1 MFLGIEIGGTKLQL
15 GVGPGDGSPL
25 AGVERVS
32 VDPKAGAQGILRH
45 IEQIGAP
52 LIQRYS
58 VEGVGIGF
66 GGPVHADDG
75 RIIKSH
81 QIAGWDDLQLAQWCQ
96 AKLGLPGCVENDC
109 DAASLAEARF
119 GAGKGA
125 RVVLYVTVGSG
136 IGGGLVID
144 GEIYRGSGRGAAE
157 IGHLRPGLHADRSED
172 TVESVASGWGIAA
185 AAHARLL
192 GHVAKPFVPLTNGLT
207 VAHPN
212 EMRERLIEAE
222 EVEEASAADL
232 LQRCDGY
239 IDQLTAKAIAEAA
252 ADGNII
258 AGEVLTHACEVLG
271 WAIGQAITLFAPH
284 VVVVGGG
291 VALMDESLF
300 LAPLR
305 RQVDRY
311 VFPAFAG
318 TFQIV
323 PAQLGELV
331 VVHGALVAAALRAN
345 VEG

>member
-25 AGVERVS
+25 AAFERVT
-32 VDPKAGAQGILRH
+32 VDTKAGAEGILQH
-45 IEQIGAP
+45 IEQIGGR
-52 LIQRYS
+52 LIQRHN
-58 VEGVGIGF
+58 VEGVGVGF
-66 GGPVHADDG
+66 GGPIQADEG

-81 QIAGWDDLQLAQWCQ
+81 QISGWDDFQLGPWCQ
-96 AKLGLPGCVENDC
+96 AKLGLPTCVENDC

-119 GAGKGA
+119 GAGKNA

-136 IGGGLVID
+136 IGGGLIID

-157 IGHLRPGLHADRSED
+157 IGHLRPGLHADRSDE
-172 TVESVASGWGIAA
+172 TVEAVASGWGIAA

-207 VAHPN
+207 AGRPN

-222 EVEEASAADL
+222 EIEEAAAADL
-232 LQRCDGY
+232 LHRCDGS
-239 IDQLTAKAIAEAA
+239 IEQLTAKTIAQAA
-252 ADGNII
+252 ADGNLI
-258 AGEVLTHACEVLG
+258 AGEILTHACEVLG
-271 WAIGQAITLFAPH
+271 WAIGQAITLFAPN

-291 VALMDESLF
+291 VALMDESQF

-305 RQVDRY
+305 SQVDRY
-311 VFPAFAG
+311 VFPTFQG
-318 TFQIV
+318 TFQIL
-323 PAQLGELV
+323 PAQLGEQV
-331 VVHGALVAAALRAN
+331 VVHGALAAAALRAN